1 MDYPGRL
8 LSEVAISAGKLTG
21 FLIALFVLLLLS
33 AFFSAAETAYTSVN
47 RIRLKNMENNGSK
60 RATAVLKQLDKYD
73 KLLITVLIGNNIVN
87 IAMASIG
94 TVMFAALLKG
104 ANYSAAVSTATITVI
119 VLIFGETMP
128 KTIAKDRAEAFAM
141 AISPV
146 MSAMMVF
153 FTPISVLLS
162 LWNTLFK
169 SKKTPTF
176 SGEELITI
184 IEEAENDGEID
195 EHESE
200 LIRSAIE
207 FDDVD
212 VYDIMVPRV
221 EVVAVADTASMDE
234 IAKTFQTN
242 GYSRLPVYH
251 DTIDAIIGVIHIK
264 DFYEIY
270 EAGAENVSSII
281 KSSLCVSRNM
291 KISAAL
297 KLFQKSKVHLAVVV
311 DEFGGTSGIITL
323 EDILEELVG
332 EIYDEHDEVE
342 VLLRKVS
349 DNTYI
354 VSGSY
359 SLDELACE
367 LNMKFD
373 DFESSTVGGWVTE
386 LVKEIPVV
394 GKVIDYKN
402 LEITVTKAT
411 ARKVI
416 ELKIV
421 VNEVVEEEDEENKE
435 E

>member
-60 RATAVLKQLDKYD
+60 RATTVLKQLDKYD

-221 EVVAVADTASMDE
+221 EVVAVADTTSMDE